1 MCSADR
7 QFRGINVFEKSAVS
21 RNQCF
26 REVVDFEESQKPP
39 LRSVYDYDSFDYTY
53 QWTDGSPTDYDNY
66 AQGSP
71 GDDWWD
77 HDGTYMMGTVGAWVT
92 ANAYDQRY
100 FVCQFWPEGKPTP
113 PPEDTHTGG
122 CPMDWFPFKNRCFHF
137 VGFGYENMEN
147 PQMTWDDAEAYCE
160 QTEGST
166 LATIYDMN
174 YDNFIYAHMAATAG
188 DIFFGLRSDEF
199 REWSYADN
207 SSAYYTN
214 WNAGEPNNANGN
226 EYCGSKSRQHGKW
239 NDVSCS
245 DVKVSR

>member
-1 MCSADR
+1 
-7 QFRGINVFEKSAVS
+7 
-21 RNQCF
+21 
-26 REVVDFEESQKPP
+26 
-39 LRSVYDYDSFDYTY
+39 
-53 QWTDGSPTDYDNY
+53 
-66 AQGSP
+66 
-71 GDDWWD
+71 
-77 HDGTYMMGTVGAWVT
+77 MMGTVGAWVT
-92 ANAYDQRY
+92 ADSYDQRY

-166 LATIYDMN
+166 LATIYDQN

-188 DIFFGLRSDEF
+188 DVFFGLRSDEF

-207 SSAYYTN
+207 SSAYFTN
-214 WNAGEPNNANGN
+214 WNTGEPNNANGN
-226 EYCGSKSRQHGKW
+226 EYCAAKSRQHGKW

-245 DVKVSR
+245 DVKVSIHFDNMMALKSILAIYLLQR